1 MKPQKDKGIHKD
13 PHLDSSQYNMP
24 GNLTHV
30 PMYLSI
36 YVKVWSLEL

>member
-1 MKPQKDKGIHKD
+1 MKPQKDKVIHKD
-13 PHLDSSQYNMP
+13 LHVISSQYNMP

-36 YVKVWSLEL
+36 YVRV